1 LTDTGARA
9 PELVEFYAKVF
20 DAVTKNVAQ
29 VLEGKDEPVRLTLMC
44 MAARGH
50 VLLEDVPGVGKTTL
64 AKALAHS
71 LGLEWHRIQFTPDL
85 LPSDVTGVNIFER
98 EQGSFRFRPGGVF
111 ANILLGDEINRASPK
126 TQAALLEAM
135 QERQVTVDSI
145 TRALPSPFL
154 VIATQNPV
162 EHAGTYPLPEAQL
175 DRFLLRIGIGYPAHD
190 AEVDMLSHHGTGPD
204 VDHLP
209 AVVEPNAVALLMD
222 VTSQIYVADSVK
234 HYIVN
239 VAEATRA
246 HPSLA
251 LGMSPRASLALQQVA
266 RAHAAS
272 LGRSYVIPDD
282 VKALSQPV
290 LGHRLKLT
298 PTERAAGTPV
308 SEVIDEVF
316 RVVSAPKGDGP
327 R

>member
-1 LTDTGARA
+1 
-9 PELVEFYAKVF
+9 VEFYAEVF
-20 DAVTKNVAQ
+20 DAVTTNVAR

-44 MAARGH
+44 MAAGGH

-135 QERQVTVDSI
+135 QERQVTVDS
-145 TRALPSPFL
+145 TSHALPLPFL

-190 AEVDMLSHHGTGPD
+190 AEVAMLARHGTGPD

-209 AVVEPNAVALLMD
+209 AVVEPTAVLALMR
-222 VTSQIYVADSVK
+222 VTSQIHVADHIK
-234 HYIVN
+234 HYIVHL
-239 VAEATRA
+239 AEATRT
-246 HPSLA
+246 HPSLV
-251 LGMSPRASLALQQVA
+251 LGMSPRAALALQQVA
-266 RAHAAS
+266 RARAAS
-272 LGRSYVIPDD
+272 LGRTYVIPDD
-282 VKALSQPV
+282 IKALGEPV
-290 LGHRLKLT
+290 LGHRLRLT
-298 PTERAAGTPV
+298 PAARATGTTV
-308 SEVIDEVF
+308 SNAIDDVF
-316 RVVSAPKGDGP
+316 HSVQTPTGDGF

>member
-1 LTDTGARA
+1 MTQSGAGA
-9 PELVEFYAKVF
+9 PGPVQFYAEVF
-20 DAVTKNVAQ
+20 DAVTTNVAR

-44 MAARGH
+44 MAAGGH

-135 QERQVTVDSI
+135 QEGQVTVDS
-145 TRALPSPFL
+145 TSHALPSPFL

-190 AEVDMLSHHGTGPD
+190 AEVAMLARHGTGPD

-209 AVVEPNAVALLMD
+209 AVVEPSAVLALMR
-222 VTSQIYVADSVK
+222 VTSQIHVADAIK
-234 HYIVN
+234 HYIVHL
-239 VAEATRA
+239 AEATRT
-246 HPSLA
+246 HPSLV
-251 LGMSPRASLALQQVA
+251 LGMSPRAALALQQVA
-266 RAHAAS
+266 RARAAS
-272 LGRSYVIPDD
+272 LGRTYVIPDD
-282 VKALSQPV
+282 VKALREPV

-298 PTERAAGTPV
+298 PAARATGTTV
-308 SEVIDEVF
+308 SNAIDDVF
-316 RVVSAPKGDGP
+316 LSVPTPTGQGFR
-327 R
+327 